1 MKKRSLF
8 LLANAGSFL
17 ILYLISAFFLQD
29 VYLPDW
35 TAQNHYLYLW
45 IAPIVL
51 DLLDLNWVSVSISL
65 GNLAGVIFGQVMG
78 DFIVRIHTAKIT
90 PEMSPGQAQQLR
102 THPGFLI
109 WLGMILLFILAGIL
123 LHKRH
128 QGGLNHV

>member
-17 ILYLISAFFLQD
+17 ILYLISTFFLRN
-29 VYLPDW
+29 VYLPGW

-45 IAPIVL
+45 VAPFFL
-51 DLLDLNWVSVSISL
+51 DLSGYHWVSVSISL

-78 DFIVRIHTAKIT
+78 DFIVRINLAKIT
-90 PEMSPGQAQQLR
+90 PEMAPGQAQQLR
-102 THPGFLI
+102 THPGFWI

-123 LHKRH
+123 LQKQHPE
-128 QGGLNHV
+128 G

>member
-29 VYLPDW
+29 IYLPDW

-45 IAPIVL
+45 VAPFFL
-51 DLLDLNWVSVSISL
+51 DLSGYHWVSVSISL

-78 DFIVRIHTAKIT
+78 DFIVRINTAKIT
-90 PEMSPGQAQQLR
+90 PEMTPGQAQQLR

-109 WLGMILLFILAGIL
+109 WLGVIVLFTIAGIIL
-123 LHKRH
+123 QKNH
-128 QGGLNHV
+128 QEG

>member
-17 ILYLISAFFLQD
+17 ILYWISTFFLQD
-29 VYLPDW
+29 VDLPDW

-51 DLLDLNWVSVSISL
+51 DLLDLHWVSVSISL
-65 GNLAGVIFGQVMG
+65 GNLAGVIFGQVIG
-78 DFIVRIHTAKIT
+78 DFIVRINLARIT
-90 PEMSPGQAQQLR
+90 PEMAPGQAQQLR
-102 THPGFLI
+102 THPGFWI

-123 LHKRH
+123 LQKQHPE
-128 QGGLNHV
+128 G